1 MATKMIRVVVF
12 TYAFIAINLSAAYG
26 SDEDFLHSPAQKN
39 SGSAHRVAQPNMRRC
54 ISLSAE
60 MAHEADIG
68 GDDAHGRSHHQS
80 IYSPVHT
87 PAHLELRKDRGANP
101 EPSGSRN
108 PSGLQL
114 SSSGVSQPHHEHGEE
129 YTQLQTQLFPLIRF

>member
-1 MATKMIRVVVF
+1 MIRVVVF
-12 TYAFIAINLSAAYG
+12 TFAFIAINLPAAYG
-26 SDEDFLHSPAQKN
+26 SDKDFLHSPPQKN

-60 MAHEADIG
+60 MAHEADVG

-87 PAHLELRKDRGANP
+87 PAHLELRKDRWSNS
-101 EPSGSRN
+101 ETSESRN

-114 SSSGVSQPHHEHGEE
+114 SSTGVSSHQREHGEE